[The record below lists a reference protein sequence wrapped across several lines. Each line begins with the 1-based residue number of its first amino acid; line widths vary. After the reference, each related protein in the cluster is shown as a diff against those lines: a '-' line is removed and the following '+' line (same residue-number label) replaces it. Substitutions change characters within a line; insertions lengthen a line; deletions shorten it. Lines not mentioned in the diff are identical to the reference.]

1 MKDKIRIIPLTR
13 EIAEVIVKGE
23 REQDWENASMNQ
35 YELRFRDAAE
45 GCAVALAALLTV
57 SRRGTSRLPGFSLRR
72 LWRNGAAGDRQF
84 RGLEKFWGRGIGS
97 RLMDEAEKIAASYA
111 GTVYPGVG
119 LHSGYGSARRMDLKR
134 GCLPDGK
141 GVYYYGVPAIPYS
154 DETNDDELALYLSKV
169 WKK

>member
-57 SRRGTSRLPGFSLRR
+57 SRRGTSTFTRILSEATLAEWGCRRSSIPG
-72 LWRNGAAGDRQF
+72 A
-84 RGLEKFWGRGIGS
+84 
-97 RLMDEAEKIAASYA
+97 
-111 GTVYPGVG
+111 
-119 LHSGYGSARRMDLKR
+119 
-134 GCLPDGK
+134 
-141 GVYYYGVPAIPYS
+141 
-154 DETNDDELALYLSKV
+154 
-169 WKK
+169 